1 MFSETRDICGSCPQR
16 QCGMRG
22 TPMSVSDLDYA
33 PLSAEPPKNFP
44 NCFFYTCGNGAK
56 EAESTIGYGV
66 FGADGLAGFGSCDKG
81 FQGEAKRHGITGR
94 YTDNKGNIF
103 VKMNGE
109 RIFLT
114 NIRDNPP
121 GRGMAFLRKLLKSKV

>member
-1 MFSETRDICGSCPQR
+1 MFLESKDICGPCPQR

-33 PLSAEPPKNFP
+33 PLSAEPPKNCV
-44 NCFFYTCGNGAK
+44 NCSFYTCIK
-56 EAESTIGYGV
+56 
-66 FGADGLAGFGSCDKG
+66 GADEVEKTIAVGEFDSHDLAGFGTSDKPFRREG
-81 FQGEAKRHGITGR
+81 GRCGITGR
-94 YTDNKGNIF
+94 YTDKERNIF
-103 VKMNGE
+103 VKQNGT

-121 GRGMAFLRKLLKSKV
+121 GRGVAFLRKLVKSRV